1 MAANLGSLVANIT
14 ANTKPFSKG
23 MKTAGGDMGKMQQ
36 SANKFSLKS
45 MIAKIGLAAGAAI
58 AFGKAI
64 AGVKDQMAELDKLG
78 KTADKLGI
86 GVQELERL
94 RYSASL
100 AGIEAASFDKS
111 LEKMAR
117 GVSEAAHGTGTAKK
131 ALDDLGISAAELMQ
145 QSPDQQMMT
154 LANAIKKIQNPA
166 EKARVAYQIFG
177 RAGVDMINMLNQGSD
192 AIEEQGKKFDELNGV
207 MSRQDIDAI
216 AAANDAWTDT
226 KTAIKGAWR
235 QFTIAIA
242 PVLEGM
248 AKLLTWI
255 VKIGKFLAKWS
266 PPVLLFRLYNKLFG
280 KKKLVDNAV
289 NKQKEMAPLLE
300 DQLEKEKAIAD
311 EKAKAADALKKQ
323 GEAIT
328 REFMTPQEQFEEKVA
343 DLNRLVN
350 AGAISW
356 NIYNKAIG
364 KAVDELKQANKQ
376 TDRLANPRKPI
387 AAARRGTSAAFSAQR
402 QSERH
407 LKEMRDKQKQQVE
420 EQKKTNQILASIDRN
435 TQGAPIQAA
444 NL

>member
-1 MAANLGSLVANIT
+1 MAANLGSLVATIT

-23 MKTAGGDMGKMQQ
+23 MKTAGGDMNKMEQGGK
-36 SANKFSLKS
+36 KFSLKG
-45 MIAKIGLAAGAAI
+45 MIAKIGLAAGAAV
-58 AFGKAI
+58 AFAKAI

-78 KTADKLGI
+78 KTASKLGV

-94 RYSASL
+94 RYAASL
-100 AGIEAASFDKS
+100 AGVEAAAFDKS

-117 GVSEAAHGTGTAKK
+117 GVSEAAHGTGTAKL
-131 ALDDLGISAAELMQ
+131 ALDDLGISAAELMK
-145 QSPDQQMMT
+145 QSPDQQMLT
-154 LANAIKKIQNPA
+154 LANAIKKVKNPA

-177 RAGVDMINMLNQGSD
+177 RAGVDMINMLDQGSE

-207 MSRQDIDAI
+207 MSRADIDGI

-226 KTAIKGAWR
+226 KVAIKGAWR
-235 QFTIAIA
+235 TFTIAIA
-242 PVLEGM
+242 PVLKGLAQM
-248 AKLLTWI
+248 FTWV

-266 PPVLLFRLYNKLFG
+266 APAIMFRMFKKVFG
-280 KKKLVDNAV
+280 KKEILENAV
-289 NKQKEMAPLLE
+289 NKQKEMTPLLE
-300 DQLEKEKAIAD
+300 DQLEKEKAIAE

-323 GEAIT
+323 GDAIT
-328 REFMTPQEQFEEKVA
+328 REFMTPQEKFEEKIA

-356 NIYNKAIG
+356 GTYNKAIA
-364 KAVDELKQANKQ
+364 KSVDELKEANKQ

-387 AAARRGTSAAFSAQR
+387 SAARRGTSAAFSAQR

-420 EQKKTNQILASIDRN
+420 EQRKTNVILASIDRN

>member
-58 AFGKAI
+58 AFGKAL

-100 AGIEAASFDKS
+100 AGVEAASFDKS

-207 MSRQDIDAI
+207 MSRADIKAVE
-216 AAANDAWTDT
+216 AANDAWTDT
-226 KTAIKGAWR
+226 KIAIKGAWR
-235 QFTIAIA
+235 EFTIAIA
-242 PVLEGM
+242 PVLKGM
-248 AKLLTWI
+248 AKLFTWV

-280 KKKLVDNAV
+280 KNKLVDNAV

-328 REFMTPQEQFEEKVA
+328 REFMTPQEKFEEKVA

>member
-1 MAANLGSLVANIT
+1 MAANLGTLAATIT

-23 MKTAGGDMGKMQQ
+23 MKTAGGDMNKMEQGGK
-36 SANKFSLKS
+36 KFSLKG
-45 MIAKIGLAAGAAI
+45 MILKLGLAAGAAI
-58 AFGKAI
+58 AVGKAL

-78 KTADKLGI
+78 KTASKLGV

-94 RYSASL
+94 RYAASL
-100 AGIEAASFDKS
+100 AGVEAAAFDKS

-117 GVSEAAHGTGTAKK
+117 GVSEASHGLGTAKL
-131 ALDDLGISAAELMQ
+131 ALDDMGLSAAELMK
-145 QSPDQQMMT
+145 QSPDQQMLT
-154 LANAIKKIQNPA
+154 LANAIKKVKNPA

-177 RAGVDMINMLNQGSD
+177 RAGVDMINMLDQGSE

-207 MSRQDIDAI
+207 MSRADIDAI

-226 KTAIKGAWR
+226 KVAIKGAWR
-235 QFTIAIA
+235 TFTIAIA
-242 PVLEGM
+242 PVLKGL
-248 AKLLTWI
+248 AQVFTWV
-255 VKIGKFLAKWS
+255 VKISKFLAKWS
-266 PPVLLFRLYNKLFG
+266 PPALMFKFFKKMFG
-280 KKKLVDNAV
+280 KKELLDNAV

-300 DQLEKEKAIAD
+300 DQLAKEKAIAD
-311 EKAKAADALKKQ
+311 EKAKAADALKRQ

-328 REFMTPQEQFEEKVA
+328 REFMTPQEKFEEKVA

-350 AGAISW
+350 AGAIGW
-356 NIYNKAIG
+356 GVYNKAIA
-364 KAVDELKQANKQ
+364 KSVDELKEANKQ

-407 LKEMRDKQKQQVE
+407 LKDMKDKQRQAVE
-420 EQKKTNQILASIDRN
+420 EQRKTNVILASIDRN

>member
-58 AFGKAI
+58 GFAKAI

-78 KTADKLGI
+78 KTADKLGV
-86 GVQELERL
+86 GVQELEQL
-94 RYSASL
+94 RFAAEQSGVASNTL
-100 AGIEAASFDKS
+100 D
-111 LEKMAR
+111 MALQR
-117 GVSEAAHGTGTAKK
+117 MVRRVNEAAHGTGEAKN
-131 ALDDLGISAAELMQ
+131 ALKEMGLSAKELAV
-145 QSPDQQMMT
+145 QSPDQQMRVIADAM
-154 LANAIKKIQNPA
+154 KKIQSPA
-166 EKARVAYQIFG
+166 ERVRLAMKLFDSE
-177 RAGVDMINMLNQGSD
+177 GVALVNTLSQGSSALD
-192 AIEEQGKKFDELNGV
+192 EQAAKFDKLNGV
-207 MSRQDIDAI
+207 MSRADIKGVED
-216 AAANDAWTDT
+216 ANDAMHEL
-226 KTAIKGAWR
+226 KIAIKGAWR
-235 QFTIAIA
+235 SFTIAIA
-242 PVLEGM
+242 PVI
-248 AKLLTWI
+248 KLLA
-255 VKIGKFLAKWS
+255 KFITMTVQAIKFVSKFTGLG
-266 PPVLLFRLYNKLFG
+266 LLLKGLRKLSG
-280 KKKLVDNAV
+280 HSQQKAIDNQ
-289 NKQKEMAPLLE
+289 KQLAPLLE

-376 TDRLANPRKPI
+376 TDRLASPRKPI